1 MPRKLE
7 DIVCSI
13 AESEQLPKRTVRII
27 AKAVC
32 KEVSKSFDTLDPVIT
47 PEFKAFFTEKSEEP
61 AFGDQP
67 YRPARVVGS
76 IYKKSQPDG

>member
-13 AESEQLPKRTVRII
+13 AESEQLPKWTVRTI

-32 KEVSKSFDTLDPVIT
+32 KEMSKSFDTLDPVIT
-47 PEFKAFFTEKSEEP
+47 PEFKAYFTERSEQPES
-61 AFGDQP
+61 GDQP

-76 IYKKSQPDG
+76 IYKTSQPDD